1 MVLTQLRTWPLWWK
15 GVTLSPLWMPSC
27 AQNWAQPLSKC
38 WKPCFQVGM
47 VNMRINQSK
56 KYRPRV
62 TELMEH
68 ASLRWTAQD
77 SPSLPHLESR
87 FFPPLIALSQC
98 LVETVQT
105 VVNVINIKAI
115 TNIAQNN
122 TWYNQF
128 LPYPALSFCAYW
140 AKQVQQVQPEEPHVT
155 YQHDTVAYINF

>member
-1 MVLTQLRTWPLWWK
+1 MAFVVKVSHTLYSVNAQLCPK
-15 GVTLSPLWMPSC
+15 LSTAIIQMLKTMFSSWDG
-27 AQNWAQPLSKC
+27 KYE
-38 WKPCFQVGM
+38 
-47 VNMRINQSK
+47 NQSK

-68 ASLRWTAQD
+68 TSLRWTAQD

-140 AKQVQQVQPEEPHVT
+140 AKQVQQVQPEEPHMSHT
-155 YQHDTVAYINF
+155 STIL